1 MPNRGK
7 DLPPGALARYQSGVS
22 LRAVAQEF
30 DVPESTLRRRLAG
43 AGAVLRR
50 EKPLRLSFGEMRR
63 LYEQEG
69 MSAREL
75 APLAGVALQTV
86 QRRLERA
93 GVHIRDWSEKT
104 ERTREKISAAQ
115 HRKVDET
122 RLRDLHARGMSCQEM
137 AEVFGCGDEAVRRTL
152 IRLGLL
158 RLAPQARPE
167 RNVFW
172 RGGYAVDEDGYILVR
187 LPGHPD
193 ASGNYVRQHRL
204 VMAEKLGR
212 PLAPGEVV
220 DHRNGDTSDNDPGN
234 LRLFPS
240 NAEHL
245 RATLTGR
252 KKVPAAEREHLRREA
267 VQRAY
272 RRVAAILAASG
283 NGADPSP

>member
-7 DLPPGALARYQSGVS
+7 DLPPGAFARYQSGVS

-43 AGAVLRR
+43 AGADLRQG
-50 EKPLRLSFGEMRR
+50 KPLRLPFEEVRR

-86 QRRLERA
+86 QRRLARA
-93 GVHIRDWSEKT
+93 GVHIRDWHEKT
-104 ERTREKISAAQ
+104 ARTREKISAAQ
-115 HRKVDET
+115 HRKVDEA
-122 RLRDLHARGMSCQEM
+122 RLRDLHVQGMSCQEM
-137 AEVFGCGDEAVRRTL
+137 AEVFGCGDEAVRRAL
-152 IRLGLL
+152 IRLGLP

-172 RGGYAVDEDGYILVR
+172 RGGYAVDEEGYILVHM
-187 LPGHPD
+187 PDHPD
-193 ASGNYVRQHRL
+193 ASGGYVRQHRL

-220 DHRNGDTSDNDPGN
+220 DHRNRDTSDNDPGN

-252 KKVPAAEREHLRREA
+252 RKLPAAERERLRQEA
-267 VQRAY
+267 VRRAY